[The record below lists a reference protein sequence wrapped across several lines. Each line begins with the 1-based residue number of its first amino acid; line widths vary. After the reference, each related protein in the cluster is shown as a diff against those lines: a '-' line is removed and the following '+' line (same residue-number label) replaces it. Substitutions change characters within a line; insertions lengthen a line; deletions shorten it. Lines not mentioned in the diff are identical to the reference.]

1 MGGEGVEEKTGVHRV
16 TRERLTREEFLKR
29 GAVFSVAA
37 AGGLGVLGACGVST
51 TGGGG
56 AQGGAPDT
64 LETAR
69 QQGFI
74 RVGFANEAPYG
85 YADESGNLTGEAP
98 EVARKVMKAMGIDE
112 LQGVLTEFNSL
123 IPGLQAN
130 RFDIIAAGMFI
141 TPERCQEI
149 LFSDPDY
156 CGLEALAVE
165 EGNPLNLNDYQDVA
179 SNPDAKLG
187 VLGGAVEGGYARES
201 GVKESQIVTFPDPS
215 SGIEGLQAGR
225 VDAFTLTSIS
235 LRDLIEKREGANLEL
250 AKPFTPVIDGEP
262 QRGCGAYGFRK
273 KDEKFRDA
281 FNKKLKELKEG
292 GEILSTIKPFGFT
305 KAEANA
311 AKDVTAEELC

>member
-1 MGGEGVEEKTGVHRV
+1 MGVNRV

-29 GAVFSVAA
+29 SALLSAAA

-56 AQGGAPDT
+56 GQGGASDT
-64 LETAR
+64 LEQAR

-74 RVGFANEAPYG
+74 EVGFANEAPYG

-98 EVARKVMKAMGIDE
+98 EVARKVLKAMGIDE

-165 EGNPLNLNDYQDVA
+165 GGNPLNLNDYQDVA
-179 SNPDAKLG
+179 NNPDARLG
-187 VLGGAVEGGYARES
+187 VLAGAVEGGYAREA
-201 GVKESQIVTFPDPS
+201 GVKESQIVTFPDPP

-250 AKPFTPVIDGEP
+250 ANPFTPVVDGKP
-262 QRGCGAYGFRK
+262 QIGCGAYGFRK
-273 KDEKFRDA
+273 EDEKFRDA
-281 FNKKLKELKEG
+281 FNKKLNELKEN
-292 GEILSTIKPFGFT
+292 GEILSTVEPFGFT
-305 KAEANA
+305 KAEVEA
-311 AKDVTAEELC
+311 AEDHTAEELCKG